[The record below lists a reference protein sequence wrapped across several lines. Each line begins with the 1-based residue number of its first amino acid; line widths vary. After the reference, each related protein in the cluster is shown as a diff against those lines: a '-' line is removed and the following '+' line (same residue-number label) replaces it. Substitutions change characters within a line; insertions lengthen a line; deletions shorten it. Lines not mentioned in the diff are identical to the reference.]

1 LGTRFLLPSQFA
13 AFPFTQSTLDSF
25 ALDQLVHTRLYD
37 SMNQQTEIHDVE
49 KKAKLA
55 NGHGPNGHTNG
66 HTNGDGPTHLT
77 SQGCID
83 LEAATSASNYHPL
96 PVVFAKAKGAR
107 VWDVEG
113 RAYID
118 W

>member
-1 LGTRFLLPSQFA
+1 
-13 AFPFTQSTLDSF
+13 
-25 ALDQLVHTRLYD
+25 
-37 SMNQQTEIHDVE
+37 MNQQTEIHDVE